1 MDKTLVRKEESARA
15 VNRRC
20 SVKMVFEKLRRIHRK
35 IPEPESLFNE
45 VSGLET
51 CNFDSSKDVFT
62 RILRKSIKLRV
73 THECFDEL
81 FVLVNNDITK

>member
-51 CNFDSSKDVFT
+51 CNFV
-62 RILRKSIKLRV
+62 
-73 THECFDEL
+73 
-81 FVLVNNDITK
+81 